1 MAIPFSYNIRNVVR
15 RPISTLTTA
24 LGIAM
29 VVAILI
35 GAFALASG
43 FQAALVE
50 TGSPNNVLVLRTG
63 ADSEISSGISVEG
76 AGIIRS
82 LPDIAPGPDG
92 RPLVS
97 AELLV
102 LTTLDRAGGTGS
114 SNVPIRGIQADGLP
128 LRDRLKITEGR
139 AFTPGTDEVMVGKR
153 IATRFKGC
161 AIGDELHFGQ
171 RRFKVVGHFTA
182 GGTSFDSE
190 IWGDHAVLAPTFGRE
205 GFQSVTFRMRDP
217 KRLAAIEQEL
227 EKDPRLGV
235 EVRTERA
242 FYTSQSRLLSGVIQ
256 VAGVFITL
264 IMSVGAIFGAMN
276 TMYAAVATRT
286 REIAVLLTLGFT
298 PWAVMT
304 SFLAESVVI
313 ALIGGAIGCLVAL
326 PINGIVTSTT
336 NWSSFSE
343 IAFAFRVTPFGMM
356 LGMIFAAGMGLIG
369 GFLPA
374 LQAARQPLSRSLRAV

>member
-15 RPISTLTTA
+15 RPASTITTA

-29 VVAILI
+29 VVAILV

-43 FQAALVE
+43 FRAALVE
-50 TGSPNNVLVLRTG
+50 SGSESNVMVMRSG
-63 ADSEISSGISVEG
+63 ADSEISSGISVEA
-76 AGIIRS
+76 AGIIRA
-82 LPDIAPGPDG
+82 LPEIATGPDG

-102 LTTLDRAGGTGS
+102 LTTLNRAGGTGS
-114 SNVPIRGIQADGLP
+114 SNVPIRGIQADGMP
-128 LRDRLKITEGR
+128 LRDRLKIVEGR
-139 AFTPGTDEVMVGKR
+139 AFTPGTDEVIVGKR
-153 IATRFKGC
+153 IASRFEGC
-161 AIGDELHFGQ
+161 RIGQELRFGQ
-171 RRFKVVGHFTA
+171 RRFKVVGNFDA
-182 GGTSFDSE
+182 GGTSF
-190 IWGDHAVLAPTFGRE
+190 DHAVLAPTFGRE
-205 GFQSVTFRMRDP
+205 GYQSVTFRMRDP
-217 KRLAAIEQEL
+217 KRFAAIEQQL

-242 FYTSQSRLLSGVIQ
+242 FYSGQSRLMSGIIQ
-256 VAGVFITL
+256 GAGVFITL
-264 IMSVGAIFGAMN
+264 IMAVGAIFGAMN

-286 REIAVLLTLGFT
+286 REIAVLLTLGFS

-304 SFLAESVVI
+304 SFLTESV
-313 ALIGGAIGCLVAL
+313 LISLVGGAIGCLVAL

-343 IAFAFRVTPFGMM
+343 IAFAFRVTPVGMAIG
-356 LGMIFAAGMGLIG
+356 LGFAAVMGVVG